1 MISSFELINMATKE
15 SATFGQKNGY
25 QYVFKDG
32 GIDWGSVTVQHNT
45 YSHPGQVGENISS
58 TEIGSRN
65 ITIEGYCYYIPESY
79 ELADLTHSQR
89 IELVSSRINK
99 KKTAISRIV
108 NPANYVKMVV
118 GDYYITGKP
127 SSNVVFGK
135 TEEDNNE
142 YFCKFLIYLFCS
154 KPTFATTIPSTSGLK
169 LSQPR
174 FRFPLVFP
182 KNKGYVFGVLYESS
196 VIVVEN
202 FGTISTGCII
212 TVSFGNAAKD
222 LTLTNITT
230 GEKIVI
236 NKSFA
241 SGEKVVINT
250 NDDDNKGIV
259 GYVGG
264 KESNY
269 FTYWDYRN
277 DWFELP
283 VGTSLIGFDVGEGD
297 RKNVDINIEISPS
310 KYELEEM

>member
-1 MISSFELINMATKE
+1 MISSFELVNMATRE
-15 SATFGQKNGY
+15 SVTFGQKNGS

-45 YSHPGQVGENISS
+45 YSHPGQVGENITS

-65 ITIEGYCYYIPESY
+65 VTIEGYCYYIPESY
-79 ELADLTHSQR
+79 EVANLTHDQR
-89 IELVSSRINK
+89 IALVSSRINR
-99 KKTAISRIV
+99 KKTTISKIV
-108 NPANYVKMVV
+108 NPANYVRMVI

-142 YFCKFLIYLFCS
+142 YFCKFLIYLFCN
-154 KPTFATTIPSTSGLK
+154 KPTFTTTAPSTSGLK

-174 FRFPLVFP
+174 FRFPLTFP

-202 FGTISTGCII
+202 FGTINTGCII
-212 TVSFGNAAKD
+212 TISFGNAVKD
-222 LTLTNITT
+222 VTLTNITT
-230 GEKIVI
+230 GEKITI
-236 NKSFA
+236 KKSFV

-250 NDDDNKGIV
+250 NDNDDKGV
-259 GYVGG
+259 MGYVSN
-264 KESNY
+264 EEYNY
-269 FTYWDYRN
+269 FSYWDYRN
-277 DWFELP
+277 DWFDLP
-283 VGTSLIGFDVGEGD
+283 VGTSLIGFEVGEGD
-297 RKNVDINIEISPS
+297 KKNVDINIEISPS